1 MMILMDLNE
10 KGEVPVMPTTMF
22 SSQLY
27 SISHSGM
34 FLFQQSPYV
43 AVMGSVTIDLV
54 SAPIEPGDYQLE
66 VSATMGSVEVFLPHY
81 VQFTVEGG
89 VSMGGGNVHEG
100 PGAWEVIK
108 QKLRPQILLGDRPPD
123 FAIAESNPERPVRIR
138 FITHVTM
145 GSVELYRL

>member
-1 MMILMDLNE
+1 MILMDLNK

-34 FLFQQSPYV
+34 FVFQQSPYA
-43 AVMGSVTIDLV
+43 AVMGSIMIDLV

-100 PGAWEVIK
+100 PGAWETIK
-108 QKLRPQILLGDRPPD
+108 QKLATQIPLADLPPD

-145 GSVELYRL
+145 GGIELYRL

>member
-1 MMILMDLNE
+1 MILLDLNE
-10 KGEVPVMPTTMF
+10 KGEVPVIPTTMF

-43 AVMGSVTIDLV
+43 AVMGSITIDLV
-54 SAPIEPGDYQLE
+54 SAPMEPGDYQLE

-108 QKLRPQILLGDRPPD
+108 QKLRPQIMLPDRPPD

>member
-1 MMILMDLNE
+1 MNDLNE
-10 KGEVPVMPTTMF
+10 KGRFPAMPTTMF

-34 FLFQQSPYV
+34 FLFQQSPFV
-43 AVMGSVTIDLV
+43 AVMGSIAIDLV
-54 SAPIEPGDYQLE
+54 SAPIEPGEYQLE

-89 VSMGGGNVHEG
+89 VSMGGSNVHEG

-108 QKLRPQILLGDRPPD
+108 QKLRSQILLPDRPPD
-123 FAIAESNPERPVRIR
+123 FAIAESNPERPVRLR

>member
-1 MMILMDLNE
+1 
-10 KGEVPVMPTTMF
+10 MPTTMF

-34 FLFQQSPYV
+34 FVFQQGPFV
-43 AVMGSVTIDLV
+43 AVMGTVMIDLV
-54 SAPIEPGDYQLE
+54 SAPIEPGEYQLE
-66 VSATMGSVEVFLPHY
+66 VSATMASVEVFLPHY

-89 VSMGGGNVHEG
+89 VSMGGSNVHEG
-100 PGAWEVIK
+100 PGAWEIIK
-108 QKLRPQILLGDRPPD
+108 QKLRPQILLPDQPPD
-123 FAIAESNPERPVRIR
+123 FASAESNPERPVRIR

>member
-1 MMILMDLNE
+1 MNDLNE
-10 KGEVPVMPTTMF
+10 KGEFPPMPTTMF

-34 FLFQQSPYV
+34 FVFQQSPYV
-43 AVMGSVTIDLV
+43 AVMGSVMIDLV

-66 VSATMGSVEVFLPHY
+66 VSATMASVEVFLPHY

-89 VSMGGGNVHEG
+89 VSMGGSNVHEG
-100 PGAWEVIK
+100 PGAWETIK
-108 QKLRPQILLGDRPPD
+108 QKLRPQILLGDQPPD

-138 FITHVTM
+138 FITHITM

>member
-1 MMILMDLNE
+1 MNDLNE
-10 KGEVPVMPTTMF
+10 KGRFPAMPTTMF

-34 FLFQQSPYV
+34 FLFQQSPFV
-43 AVMGSVTIDLV
+43 AVMGSIAIDLV

-89 VSMGGGNVHEG
+89 VSMGGSNVHEG

-108 QKLRPQILLGDRPPD
+108 QKLRSQILLPDRPPD
-123 FAIAESNPERPVRIR
+123 FAIAESNPERPVRLR

>member
-1 MMILMDLNE
+1 
-10 KGEVPVMPTTMF
+10 MPTTMF

-27 SISHSGM
+27 SVSHSGM
-34 FLFQQSPYV
+34 FVFQQGPFI
-43 AVMGSVTIDLV
+43 AVMGSIMIDLV
-54 SAPIEPGDYQLE
+54 STPIESGDYQLE
-66 VSATMGSVEVFLPHY
+66 LSATMGSIEVFLPHY

-100 PGAWEVIK
+100 PGAWETIK
-108 QKLRPQILLGDRPPD
+108 QKLRNQIMLADQPAD

>member
-1 MMILMDLNE
+1 MNDLNE
-10 KGEVPVMPTTMF
+10 KGEFPPMPTTMF

-34 FLFQQSPYV
+34 FVFQQGPFV
-43 AVMGSVTIDLV
+43 AVMGSVMIDLV
-54 SAPIEPGDYQLE
+54 SAPIEPGEYQLE

-89 VSMGGGNVHEG
+89 VSMGGSNVHEG

-108 QKLRPQILLGDRPPD
+108 QKLRPQILLPDQPPD
-123 FAIAESNPERPVRIR
+123 FAIAESNLERPVRIR
-138 FITHVTM
+138 IITHITM
-145 GSVELYRL
+145 AGVELYRL

>member
-1 MMILMDLNE
+1 MNDLNE
-10 KGEVPVMPTTMF
+10 KGRFPAMPTTMF

-43 AVMGSVTIDLV
+43 AVMGSIAIDLV

-66 VSATMGSVEVFLPHY
+66 VGATMGSVEVFLPHY

-89 VSMGGGNVHEG
+89 VSMGGSNVHEG

-108 QKLRPQILLGDRPPD
+108 QKLRSQILLPDRSPD

>member
-1 MMILMDLNE
+1 
-10 KGEVPVMPTTMF
+10 MPTTMF

-34 FLFQQSPYV
+34 FVFQQGPFV
-43 AVMGSVTIDLV
+43 AVMGSVMIDLV
-54 SAPIEPGDYQLE
+54 SAPIEPGDYQVE
-66 VSATMGSVEVFLPHY
+66 VSATMASVEVFLPHY

-89 VSMGGGNVHEG
+89 VSMGGSNVHEG
-100 PGAWEVIK
+100 PGAWETIK
-108 QKLRPQILLGDRPPD
+108 QKLRTQILLGDQPPD

>member
-1 MMILMDLNE
+1 
-10 KGEVPVMPTTMF
+10 MPTTMF

-34 FLFQQSPYV
+34 SVFQQGPFV
-43 AVMGSVTIDLV
+43 AVMGSIMIDLV
-54 SAPIEPGDYQLE
+54 SAPLEPGEYQVE
-66 VSATMGSVEVFLPHY
+66 VSATMGSIEVFLPHY

-89 VSMGGGNVHEG
+89 VSMGDNNVHEG

-108 QKLRPQILLGDRPPD
+108 QKLRTQILLPDQPPD
-123 FAIAESNPERPVRIR
+123 YAIAQSNPERPVRIR

>member
-1 MMILMDLNE
+1 
-10 KGEVPVMPTTMF
+10 MPTTMF

-34 FLFQQSPYV
+34 LVFQQGPFN
-43 AVMGSVTIDLV
+43 AVMGSIMIDLV

-66 VSATMGSVEVFLPHY
+66 LSASMGSIEVFLPHY

-89 VSMGGGNVHEG
+89 VSMGGDNVHEG
-100 PGAWEVIK
+100 PGAWETIK
-108 QKLRPQILLGDRPPD
+108 QKLRSQIMLADRPPD
-123 FAIAESNPERPVRIR
+123 FAITESNPERPVRIR

>member
-1 MMILMDLNE
+1 MNDLNE
-10 KGEVPVMPTTMF
+10 KGEFPPMPTTMF

-34 FLFQQSPYV
+34 FVFQQGPFI
-43 AVMGSVTIDLV
+43 AVMGSVMIDLV
-54 SAPIEPGDYQLE
+54 SAPIEPGEYQLE
-66 VSATMGSVEVFLPHY
+66 VSATMASVEVFLHHY
-81 VQFTVEGG
+81 VQFSVEGG
-89 VSMGGGNVHEG
+89 VSMGGSNVHEG
-100 PGAWEVIK
+100 PGAWEIIK
-108 QKLRPQILLGDRPPD
+108 QKLRQQILLPDQPPD

>member
-1 MMILMDLNE
+1 MILMDLNK
-10 KGEVPVMPTTMF
+10 KGEVPGMPTTMF

-27 SISHSGM
+27 SISHSGT
-34 FLFQQSPYV
+34 FLFQQSPFV
-43 AVMGSVTIDLV
+43 AVMGSVMIDLV
-54 SAPIEPGDYQLE
+54 SAPIEPGEYQLE
-66 VSATMGSVEVFLPHY
+66 LSATMGSVEVFLPHY

-108 QKLRPQILLGDRPPD
+108 QKLRPQILLGDQPPD

>member
-1 MMILMDLNE
+1 
-10 KGEVPVMPTTMF
+10 MPTTMF

-34 FLFQQSPYV
+34 FVFKQGPFV
-43 AVMGSVTIDLV
+43 AVMGSVMIDLV
-54 SAPIEPGDYQLE
+54 SAPIEQGEYQLE
-66 VSATMGSVEVFLPHY
+66 LSATMGSIEVFVPHY

-89 VSMGGGNVHEG
+89 VSMGGSNVHEG
-100 PGAWEVIK
+100 PGAWETIK
-108 QKLRPQILLGDRPPD
+108 QKLRTQIPLGDQPPD

-145 GSVELYRL
+145 SSVELYRL